1 MPDIINGLFE
11 VLGGYFIFLH
21 IKTLYEDKEVKGV
34 SWAAVLFFVT
44 WGYWNLYYYP
54 HLGQFI
60 SLVGGVVLAV
70 ANTIWLIMIIYYK
83 RRKRPT

>member
-11 VLGGYFIFLH
+11 ILGGYFIFLH
-21 IKTLYEDKEVKGV
+21 IKTLYKDKEVKGV
-34 SWAAVLFFVT
+34 SWAAVLFFVA

-60 SLVGGVVLAV
+60 SLVGGIVLAA
-70 ANTIWLIMIIYYK
+70 ANTVWLTMIIYYK
-83 RRKRPT
+83 YRKKPT